1 MSKRKAIPDVMSQL
15 QGLGAPPASAPV
27 DPIPAPVEEVAPPV
41 TRDVTPVAVAA
52 PTPPSSRA
60 SARPRSA
67 KNRTPKSRLV
77 GRATYDIGQE
87 LKEALHRESI
97 DLGVPASQLAKYL
110 LLYAWDF
117 YLNEEIPAPT
127 LLRSDS
133 PKFRN
138 TIDFE

>member
-15 QGLGAPPASAPV
+15 QGLGAPASAPE
-27 DPIPAPVEEVAPPV
+27 PTPAPVEEAAPPV
-41 TRDVTPVAVAA
+41 ARDATSVAVAA
-52 PTPPSSRA
+52 PAPPSNRA
-60 SARPRSA
+60 PARPRSA

-87 LKEALHRESI
+87 LKEALHRESV

-117 YLNEEIPAPT
+117 YLNEDIPAPT